1 MRDRSPIW
9 IGLAD
14 LLLCI
19 VSVVI
24 VAVAPV
30 KSKTDGIKPKAEYL
44 ITMESS
50 VDIDAD
56 PDLWVI
62 MPDKQPV
69 FYGSREIGCA
79 TLDTDPIGF
88 GSTIVTLA
96 DGSSAK
102 LESDKETTALCC
114 IEPGHYDVGVNLYAY
129 RINGQ
134 IQSSSADA
142 FALKCHVEI
151 VALNPTVKLVFSKD
165 VVLDRVGQTVN
176 VASFDMDRDG
186 KITLTDPPLEPI
198 TDAYRG
204 RKQ

>member
-1 MRDRSPIW
+1 
-9 IGLAD
+9 
-14 LLLCI
+14 

-62 MPDKQPV
+62 MPDRQPV
-69 FYGSREIGCA
+69 FYGSREISCA
-79 TLDTDPIGF
+79 TLDADPIGF

-102 LESDKETTALCC
+102 LESDRETTALRC

-129 RINGQ
+129 RINGHGPN
-134 IQSSSADA
+134 ADA
-142 FALKCHVEI
+142 ANSLALKCHVEI
-151 VALNPTVKLVFSKD
+151 VALNPMVKLVFSKD
-165 VVLDRVGQTVN
+165 IVLDRVGQTIN
-176 VASFDMDRDG
+176 VISFNMDRDG
-186 KITLTDPPLEPI
+186 RITLTDTPLEPI